1 MRKLGNDLLSITHI
15 WKTWLQVSWLL
26 VWATFPHS
34 VTESSSGKQIST
46 RKYTTYYNCMPPTY
60 DHYVKL
66 RSSNLQPWHYQ
77 PSHSH
82 VLMLRVRKQFAEGFL
97 GVSWLCPPLFIPE
110 KQMCFLPERLPNPCE
125 THQTHMHLGF
135 AFSVFSKLVLP
146 CQVRITQG
154 TEIKIH
160 YCGPWNLSTNQN
172 FWKWGPFWKS
182 TLVILLHMNT

>member
-110 KQMCFLPERLPNPCE
+110 KQTCFLPERLPNPCE
-125 THQTHMHLGF
+125 MNPPNPY
-135 AFSVFSKLVLP
+135 AFRFCFLSVF
-146 CQVRITQG
+146 QTG
-154 TEIKIH
+154 
-160 YCGPWNLSTNQN
+160 
-172 FWKWGPFWKS
+172 S
-182 TLVILLHMNT
+182 TLSGQNYSRYWYQNTLLWAMKP